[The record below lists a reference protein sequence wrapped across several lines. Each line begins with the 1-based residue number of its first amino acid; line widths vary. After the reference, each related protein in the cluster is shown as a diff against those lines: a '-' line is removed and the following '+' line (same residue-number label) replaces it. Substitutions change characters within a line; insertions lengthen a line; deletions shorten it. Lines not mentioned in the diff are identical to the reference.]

1 MEPRQPSACLPRSD
15 HPQIRGHSLG
25 RQELEAELPDDVPG
39 DLWTC
44 GIIEKARVRSLSADG
59 MSEDS
64 NRSLSRASRRP
75 DRRQVNH
82 GGEMLEATLRVI
94 DPNVSF
100 AAVRASRDKVT
111 RAEPVA
117 ALYEQGRVH
126 HLGTLPPLEDQRCS
140 FVPAS
145 HGNVDLRPAGYSP
158 NRVDALVWA
167 FADLLVT
174 PMPNQGIF
182 DLYRQ
187 LVQKS
192 RS

>member
-1 MEPRQPSACLPRSD
+1 
-15 HPQIRGHSLG
+15 
-25 RQELEAELPDDVPG
+25 
-39 DLWTC
+39 
-44 GIIEKARVRSLSADG
+44 
-59 MSEDS
+59 
-64 NRSLSRASRRP
+64 
-75 DRRQVNH
+75 
-82 GGEMLEATLRVI
+82 
-94 DPNVSF
+94 
-100 AAVRASRDKVT
+100 
-111 RAEPVA
+111 VA

-126 HLGTLPPLEDQRCS
+126 HLGTLPQLEDQICC

-158 NRVDALVWA
+158 NRVDAPVWA
-167 FADLLVT
+167 FTDLLLT